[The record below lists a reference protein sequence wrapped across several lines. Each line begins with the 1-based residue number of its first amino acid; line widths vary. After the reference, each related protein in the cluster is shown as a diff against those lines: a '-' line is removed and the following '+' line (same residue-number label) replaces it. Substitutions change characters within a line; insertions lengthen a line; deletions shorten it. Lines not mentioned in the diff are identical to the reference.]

1 MRLAV
6 LLLAGA
12 FLAGCGGEPAPVA
25 PAPSPAGGWPV
36 ELEAQALGLASTTH
50 GLIVVTSGTSRQP
63 PQVHRFDADG
73 RQAARQA
80 AVGNP
85 NGLAVDPTGAA
96 WVPATR
102 HPDMTSG
109 TGVPVLD
116 PVSLR
121 PRREID
127 AGGEPLTVAF
137 PGDAAWIGLRNRIQ
151 VVDRATG
158 RGVRTV
164 PIPGTAYQLVPAG
177 SVVDVVLDGGLLAL
191 EARTGRVLAR
201 RAVDSAGSLSAVL
214 AGRTLWVG
222 WLDEG
227 RTRLA
232 GFDPRTLAPA
242 RTGPMF
248 GAEGVTFA
256 AAGDHL
262 WVADHSAGTLSC
274 LDPATG
280 AVRTTAK
287 VPNSS
292 ALAVDD
298 RWAYLAD
305 AGLVRRVPA
314 AC

>member
-1 MRLAV
+1 MRLAGV
-6 LLLAGA
+6 ALLLAAA
-12 FLAGCGGEPAPVA
+12 FVAGCTSTGPPPAATPRD
-25 PAPSPAGGWPV
+25 GWPV
-36 ELEAQALGLASTTH
+36 GVDSEAIGLAATPA
-50 GLIVVTSGTSRQP
+50 GLIVVTAASTRHP
-63 PQVHRFDADG
+63 PQVHRYDADG

-85 NGLAVDPTGAA
+85 NGLAVDPSGAA

-137 PGDAAWIGLRNRIQ
+137 PGDAAWIGLRNRIR

-158 RGVRTV
+158 RGVRTL

-177 SVVDVVLDGGLLAL
+177 AVVDAVLDGALLAL
-191 EARTGRVLAR
+191 DARTGRVLAR
-201 RAVDSAGSLSAVL
+201 RAVDSAGSLNAAL
-214 AGRTLWVG
+214 AGGTLWVG

-248 GAEGVTFA
+248 GAEGVTLA
-256 AAGDHL
+256 AAGPRL
-262 WVADHSAGTLSC
+262 WIADHDAGTLSC
-274 LDPATG
+274 LDPSTG
-280 AVRTTAK
+280 AVRTTVK

-305 AGLVRRVPA
+305 DGLVRRVPA